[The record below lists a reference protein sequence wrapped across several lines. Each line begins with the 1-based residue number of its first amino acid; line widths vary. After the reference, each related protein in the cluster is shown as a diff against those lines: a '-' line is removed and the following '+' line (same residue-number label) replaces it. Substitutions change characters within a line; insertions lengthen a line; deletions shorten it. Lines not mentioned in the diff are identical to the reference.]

1 MTTLQLPNL
10 DARLAYLAVQYHL
23 SRPGSELD
31 PQTKL
36 PVEHGLGE
44 VARALEPQ
52 LGRAVVVFELSA
64 EQQRRLVEAVAGA
77 MNELKSYPLLAASG
91 RSAAPPFHEALRRLF
106 PDVAAEPD
114 EATSLAGHMLSLR
127 RRLERIEAPP
137 ERPPA
142 AHLAKRSSWRFWDRG
157 NSQ

>member
-31 PQTKL
+31 AETKL
-36 PVEHGLGE
+36 PAEHGLAE
-44 VARALEPQ
+44 VARELEPQ
-52 LGRAVVVFELSA
+52 LSRAVVVFEISA
-64 EQQRRLVEAVAGA
+64 EQQRRLVEAAAGA

-91 RSAAPPFHEALRRLF
+91 RSAAPAFHEALRRLF
-106 PDVAAEPD
+106 PDVAADPD

-127 RRLERIEAPP
+127 RRLERIEGPP
-137 ERPPA
+137 DRPSTA
-142 AHLAKRSSWRFWDRG
+142 QRAKRSWWRFWERG